1 MNKDFLYFLEA
12 LHQIDRKYFK
22 YNTYSNR
29 KPSFMTLIEWG
40 RLNIEWNKKDN
51 LGNSRLETMQALAK
65 ELRIIGLEVSEI
77 SELDYSYLLV
87 AKLPKNPTTELLY
100 GKA

>member
-22 YNTYSNR
+22 YNTYSDR

-40 RLNIEWNKKDN
+40 GLYVEWNKDALPKLKD
-51 LGNSRLETMQALAK
+51 LAEDLK
-65 ELRIIGLEVSEI
+65 LIGLEVSEI
-77 SELDYSYLLV
+77 EELPYGYKLV

-100 GKA
+100 GKT